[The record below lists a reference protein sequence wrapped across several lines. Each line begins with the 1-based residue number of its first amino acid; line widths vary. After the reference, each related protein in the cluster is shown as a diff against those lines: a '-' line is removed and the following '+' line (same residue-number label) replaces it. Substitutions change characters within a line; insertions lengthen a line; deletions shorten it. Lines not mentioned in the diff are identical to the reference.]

1 MDSDASRINRSD
13 MLILHVDLHEE
24 AVLLLSR
31 QRLAGL
37 SRTLVHLLGNERL
50 LFLLL
55 FKLLL
60 AFLLQLGVDLID
72 GLTLDVF
79 FFVFL
84 FKRLL
89 YFVLQLLLL
98 RLPRVH
104 AALSHDR
111 CILHLELLLQQLL
124 DEARVEDG
132 L

>member
-79 FFVFL
+79 L

-111 CILHLELLLQQLL
+111 CVLHLELLLQQLL